1 MTNQPADWREGL
13 PPYVVSEIEYII
25 DAFAKLPDELA
36 DGEDGPGAGGKEG
49 QQGRPIR
56 IGVARTDSEIDYL
69 YAEGYILVL
78 DQHLARVLQIVGH
91 PAEEQLRQDPDG
103 PITPVIAGVVRLRLP
118 PTEDGK
124 QALSVPEALR
134 LIDRQLGHGI
144 ATPDHV
150 LTAAPQVAYCPA
162 TEPEV
167 VYSDIEPFPSQC
179 HDNGGG
185 TALVYLA
192 DTGLL
197 RNAAQGHPWLSG
209 VQVSHDEDYES
220 YTPPASGMPPPFI
233 PPYTG
238 HGTFVAGVLRCMAP
252 GSQVTVAKVC
262 LTAGSTLESQLV
274 MRLNSAFG
282 SGADIFHVTVA
293 GPSRLDIPLIGFQ
306 AWLRQLREYGGAVC
320 VAPAGNSGIRR
331 PSWPAAFAEVVSVG
345 ALGADWRGRAT
356 FSNFGSWVDVYAP
369 GRDLVNA
376 YTTGTYKCHV
386 PPYAPEE
393 RKFYGMAKWSGTS
406 FSTPIVGGLI
416 ASRMSRTG
424 ENARQAADCLLA
436 KARAQAIPGVGPV
449 LLPCCD
455 HDHAACC
462 PGGCARSERQCPHCS
477 CRG

>member
-1 MTNQPADWREGL
+1 MTNQPADWRQDL
-13 PPYVVSEIEYII
+13 PPGIVSEIEYIV
-25 DAFAKLPDELA
+25 DAFAELPDDPA
-36 DGEDGPGAGGKEG
+36 QGGKG
-49 QQGRPIR
+49 QQGRGIH
-56 IGVARTDSEIDYL
+56 IGVARTASEVDYL
-69 YAEGYILVL
+69 YDERHILVL
-78 DQHLARVLQIVGH
+78 DQYLERVLGILGT
-91 PAEEQLRQDPDG
+91 PAQGELRRDESG
-103 PITPVIAGVVRLRLP
+103 PIVPVIAGVVRLRLLP
-118 PTEDGK
+118 PEDGK
-124 QALSVPEALR
+124 LPLSVPDALD
-134 LIDRQLGHGI
+134 LIDGQLGQGI

-150 LTAAPQVAYCPA
+150 LTAAPQPTFCPA
-162 TEPEV
+162 TEPAV
-167 VYSDIEPFPSQC
+167 VYSDIEPFPSVC
-179 HDNGGG
+179 PDNGGG

-197 RNAAQGHPWLSG
+197 EHAAQGHPWLSG
-209 VQVSHDEDYES
+209 VRPDNPEDYET
-220 YTPPASGMPPPFI
+220 YQPPAPGQLASPPII

-252 GSQVTVAKVC
+252 ASQVTVAKVC

-293 GPSRLDIPLIGFQ
+293 CPSRHDLPLIGFR
-306 AWLRQLREYGGAVC
+306 AWLRQLRDYGGAVC

-331 PSWPAAFAEVVSVG
+331 PSWPAAFAEVLSVG
-345 ALGADWRGRAT
+345 ALGGDWHGRAS

-386 PPYAPEE
+386 HPYAPEE

-406 FSTPIVGGLI
+406 FSTPIVSGLI

-424 ENARQAADCLLA
+424 ENARQAADSLLA
-436 KARAQAIPGVGPV
+436 HARSQAIPGVGPV

-455 HDHAACC
+455 QNHAACN
-462 PGGCARSERQCPHCS
+462 PGGCTRCERQCTHRC
-477 CRG
+477 C

>member
-1 MTNQPADWREGL
+1 MTQQPADWRNGL
-13 PPYVVSEIEYII
+13 PPSIVDEVQYII
-25 DAFAKLPDELA
+25 DAFAELRQRA
-36 DGEDGPGAGGKEG
+36 SDSGEVAGDKGQEG
-49 QQGRPIR
+49 GIT
-56 IGVARTDSEIDYL
+56 IGIARTGAEIDYL
-69 YAEGYILVL
+69 YAEGQILVL
-78 DQHLARVLQIVGH
+78 DQYLERVLQILGH
-91 PAEEQLRQDPDG
+91 RPEQELRQDEPK
-103 PITPVIAGVVRLRLP
+103 PITPVIAGVDLLLLP
-118 PTEDGK
+118 REEGTPT
-124 QALSVPEALR
+124 LSVPDALNM
-134 LIDRQLGHGI
+134 IDGELGPGI

-150 LTAAPQVAYCPA
+150 LTVATGQPAYCPA
-162 TEPEV
+162 TEPEE
-167 VYSDIEPFPSQC
+167 VYYDIEPFPSVC

-197 RNAAQGHPWLSG
+197 KNAAQGHPWLSG
-209 VQVSHDEDYES
+209 VEVSDEGEDYES
-220 YTPPASGMPPPFI
+220 YEPPASGTPPPFI
-233 PPYTG
+233 PAYTG

-252 GSQVTVAKVC
+252 ASQVTVARVC

-293 GPSRLDIPLIGFQ
+293 CPSRLDLPLIGFQ

-386 PPYAPEE
+386 APYAPEE

-406 FSTPIVGGLI
+406 FSTPIVSGLI

-424 ENARQAADCLLA
+424 ENARRAADSLLA
-436 KARAQAIPGVGPV
+436 QARSQAIPGVGPV

-455 HDHAACC
+455 HNHAACD
-462 PGGCARSERQCPHCS
+462 PGGCTRCERQCTHHS
-477 CRG
+477 C